1 LLLVSLV
8 DRGRLASRPS
18 IGPVEYA
25 SLCALLVVA
34 EFILVD
40 WVFSKI
46 DRDKAFAAR
55 VAAASPH
62 ISKWYIASSVIL
74 LGVVTL
80 VRLVVR

>member
-1 LLLVSLV
+1 M
-8 DRGRLASRPS
+8 
-18 IGPVEYA
+18 
-25 SLCALLVVA
+25 
-34 EFILVD
+34 
-40 WVFSKI
+40 FSKI